1 MHLANRAIRLVAVMA
16 ATAAIALTIGTS
28 TAGAAVTA
36 PAGTTPHSTTAHAA
50 AVTTAKPQVPPPAP
64 SGCNNGN
71 LCEYNSG
78 NGGNLCFQWSK
89 SADWPG
95 ACAYHNEGEY
105 NRNGNG
111 VYLQGNV
118 NGTYCEYLLYSGHY
132 LLYNAND
139 HFQGSNHTCT
149 NATLEHK
156 LYSNLFI

>member
-1 MHLANRAIRLVAVMA
+1 MA
-16 ATAAIALTIGTS
+16 ATAAIALTIGAS
-28 TAGAAVTA
+28 TAGAAVAA
-36 PAGTTPHSTTAHAA
+36 PVGTTPHSTTAHA
-50 AVTTAKPQVPPPAP
+50 TAKPKAQQPLAP
-64 SGCNNGN
+64 SGCNSGN

-105 NRNGNG
+105 NRNGNA

-118 NGTYCEYLLYSGHY
+118 SGTYCEYLLYSGHY

-139 HFQGSNHTCT
+139 HFQGSNRTCT

-156 LYSNLFI
+156 LYSNLFV

>member
-1 MHLANRAIRLVAVMA
+1 MHLANRAIKLVTVMA
-16 ATAAIALTIGTS
+16 ATAAIALTIGAS
-28 TAGAAVTA
+28 TAGAAVAA
-36 PAGTTPHSTTAHAA
+36 PVGTTPHSTTAHA
-50 AVTTAKPQVPPPAP
+50 TAKPKAQQIPAAP

-95 ACAYHNEGEY
+95 ACAHQNEGEY

-111 VYLQGNV
+111 VYLQGNP
-118 NGTYCEYLLYSGHY
+118 NGHYCTYLLYSGHY
-132 LLYNAND
+132 LLYNAKD
-139 HFQGSNHTCT
+139 HFQSSGCT
-149 NATLEHK
+149 GYTLEHH